1 MKDFL
6 LDKVILLN
14 ASVLAT
20 ITFTELYELL
30 EILLMVVSIIYT
42 IIKIHKGVEGNPT
55 INTFIESLFKNKKK
69 EEGDE

>member
-20 ITFTELYELL
+20 ITYTDLYELL
-30 EILLMVVSIIYT
+30 EILLMVVSIVYT